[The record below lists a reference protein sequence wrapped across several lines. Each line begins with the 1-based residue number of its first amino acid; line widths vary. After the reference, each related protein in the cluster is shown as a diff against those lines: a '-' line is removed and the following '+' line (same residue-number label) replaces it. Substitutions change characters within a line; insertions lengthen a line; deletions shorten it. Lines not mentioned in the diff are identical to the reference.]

1 MKGNPWTPAQI
12 KLLCELYPHKRTAEV
27 ALAVGHPAS
36 SIYHKVGKKQ
46 LNICKTAEFMKSEAS
61 GRLLDGTK
69 GIGNRF
75 QKGHK
80 TWNKGMKGLQIGG
93 VETRFVKGHKPRN
106 HKPVG
111 TVVIRTDGYMQTK
124 IAEPN
129 VWKLTH
135 HLVWEQAGNTPPVHP
150 FVLRFKDG
158 NQQNCT
164 IENLELS
171 SKVEMMEKNS
181 VQTLPPDLR
190 KAIQLHGVLLR
201 RINGS

>member
-12 KLLCELYPHKRTAEV
+12 KLLCKLYPHKKTAEV
-27 ALAVGHPAS
+27 AIAVGHPAS

-93 VETRFVKGHKPRN
+93 EETQFKKGNSPRN
-106 HKPVG
+106 RKPVG
-111 TVVIRTDGYMQTK
+111 TVVIRADGYMQTK

-150 FVLRFKDG
+150 FVLRFKDS

-190 KAIQLHGVLLR
+190 KAIHLHGVLIR
-201 RINGS
+201 KINGN

>member
-1 MKGNPWTPAQI
+1 MSNRNPWTPKQ
-12 KLLCELYPHKRTAEV
+12 LNVLRRRYPHERTVDIVEE
-27 ALAVGHPAS
+27 VGHPIT
-36 SIYHKVGKKQ
+36 SIYHKVAQ
-46 LNICKTAEFMKSEAS
+46 LGITKTAEFMKSEAS
-61 GRLLDGTK
+61 GRLVGGTK

-93 VETRFVKGHKPRN
+93 EETQFKKGNSLRN
-106 HKPVG
+106 RKPVG
-111 TVVIRTDGYMQTK
+111 TVVVRTDGYMQTK

-201 RINGS
+201 RINGR

>member
-12 KLLCELYPHKRTAEV
+12 KALRKRYPHERTADIVEE
-27 ALAVGHPAS
+27 VGHPIT
-36 SIYHKVGKKQ
+36 SIYHKVAQ
-46 LNICKTAEFMKSEAS
+46 LGITKTAEFMKSESS
-61 GRLLDGTK
+61 GRLVDGTK

-93 VETRFVKGHKPRN
+93 EETRFTKWHKPRN

-111 TVVIRTDGYMQTK
+111 TVLIRADGYSKTK

-129 VWKLTH
+129 VWRLTH

-150 FVLRFKDG
+150 VVLRFKDG

-190 KAIQLHGVLLR
+190 KAIHLHGVLIR
-201 RINGS
+201 KINGN